1 MKLIKK
7 QISLEEGISR
17 NADQTYG
24 LLTATTFG
32 FNIMLEQ
39 TIDDMGVF
47 TDFPYV
53 NEPVDYTELIDK
65 LTISGITFPFMSGQT
80 PPSVILT
87 AYTQYIRYDNALV
100 SDWYQDGDVVT
111 AYTESRLNALK
122 SYNKNN
128 RYIIN
133 FNIDTD
139 QYLNYDNQT
148 IYGVSRI
155 TDRIS
160 GDTGTTTYVFDANND
175 INIGTPNQ
183 TSGLLFTESNIILNA
198 SKQNKFDFNNKKYTK
213 GESLLIN
220 NLSKVNYKAEGWN
233 NTNTSLSALTKEEY
247 LFGIIN
253 SPEVFSDVFI
263 DRGST
268 TVMEYHL
275 KLSEVESIEHLEW
288 YGNGFYNINKK

>member
-1 MKLIKK
+1 MKLITK

-17 NADQTYG
+17 NPDQTYG

-39 TIDDMGVF
+39 NIDDMGIF

-65 LTISGITFPFMSGQT
+65 LTVSGITFPFMSGQT
-80 PPSVILT
+80 PPSVVLT

-100 SDWYQDGDVVT
+100 SDWYQDGDILT
-111 AYTESRLNALK
+111 AYTESRLNYLK

-133 FNIDTD
+133 FDIEVD
-139 QYLNYDNQT
+139 QYDNYNNQVVN
-148 IYGVSRI
+148 GVSRI
-155 TDRIS
+155 TERIS
-160 GDTGTTTYVFDANND
+160 GATGTTTYVFDANND

-183 TSGLLFTESNIILNA
+183 TTGFLFTESNNVLNR
-198 SKQNKFDFNNKKYTK
+198 NTNNVFDFNNKKYTK
-213 GESLLIN
+213 NQPLLIN
-220 NLSKVNYKAEGWN
+220 NLSKLNYKAEGWN